1 MLILGHIHLDSQKKS
16 ARVVFFHNF
25 LNKFIRIEKNHA
37 FNFPSKENTF
47 KTPSEIRNFLSK
59 YSNTIKW
66 YDSSYPQL
74 LNEYLEE
81 LESSGKTRETKIAQ
95 LAIAKQ
101 PAHVIDNSNSG
112 LHQDPQIAR
121 KSKEFERVLIISVV
135 STILVV
141 LLGLGGVV
149 PAWFILTFMTGV
161 WLATMVYIGYFMVK
175 SGMSTKKTIILLAGG
190 VLSMSGLYI
199 CMRLFTELFIR
210 IAERAH

>member
-1 MLILGHIHLDSQKKS
+1 MLILGHIHLDSQKKPK
-16 ARVVFFHNF
+16 RVVFFHDF
-25 LNKFIRIEKNHA
+25 LNKFIRIEKNDV
-37 FNFPSKENTF
+37 FTLPSKENTF

-74 LNEYLEE
+74 LNEYLKE

-101 PAHVIDNSNSG
+101 PSHVIDNSNSG
-112 LHQDPQIAR
+112 LHQDPQMVR
-121 KSKEFERVLIISVV
+121 KSKEFDRVLMISVA

-141 LLGLGGVV
+141 LLGLVGVV

-190 VLSMSGLYI
+190 VFSMSGLYI
-199 CMRLFTELFIR
+199 CMRLFTELFAR
-210 IAERAH
+210 IAEGAH